1 MSHNM
6 FNLPN
11 FITVSRIAL
20 CPILFWLAMSTDT
33 NARFGA
39 FVLFTLA
46 GLSDILDGYLA
57 RRDDIVTDL
66 GKLLDPIADKL
77 LLAVTLIP
85 VYLISHRGGPLDE
98 VPWIGPLPLWVLFVI
113 FGRELFITVFR
124 AYAARKGVVIAAGW
138 SGKRKAMVQM
148 FFMGGVLLWYP
159 LVDVGVAKGWGN
171 WLWNFGS
178 IGLQAWVA
186 VMLGF
191 ALLLT
196 VYSLIDYLWSY
207 RIVVGIRD

>member
-39 FVLFTLA
+39 FALFTLA

-57 RRDDIVTDL
+57 RRDGLVTDL

>member
-57 RRDDIVTDL
+57 RRDGLVTDL

-186 VMLGF
+186 VMLSF